1 MSMISKQIDDL
12 RAYAKDRKGELAKL
26 VSDAADTIET
36 LSAKLSAANMERS
49 ERYYHGDWI
58 PCSER
63 LPEEDQE
70 VLATTNWGDVTYA
83 WRYDNNK
90 WFIHEGNT
98 NATTDDILAWMPM
111 PEPYKGG
118 EQNGKA

>member
-1 MSMISKQIDDL
+1 MRDEIRLIFGDDGKA
-12 RAYAKDRKGELAKL
+12 RVYD
-26 VSDAADTIET
+26 DTYDVIIHCESEEEQKT
-36 LSAKLSAANMERS
+36 AMERLAS
-49 ERYYHGDWI
+49 MTWI

-70 VLATTNWGDVTYA
+70 VLATTNWSDVTFA
-83 WRYDNNK
+83 CRYDNNK

-111 PEPYKGG
+111 PEPYKG